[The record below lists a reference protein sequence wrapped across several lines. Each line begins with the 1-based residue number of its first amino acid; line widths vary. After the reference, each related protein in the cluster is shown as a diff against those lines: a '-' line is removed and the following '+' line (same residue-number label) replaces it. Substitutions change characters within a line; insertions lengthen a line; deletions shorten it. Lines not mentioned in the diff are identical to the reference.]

1 MTQNPWVSCRYY
13 HWAATF
19 RSKYSHYRQCYTQP
33 IKFLC
38 SADIELAKLKAH
50 KIFAEK
56 YTGKDAHG
64 MAYKDYELWAIT
76 RLDILDFF
84 PIDYSSKSR
93 KKVTAKKSVD
103 KKGEWKGARRKNR
116 KRK

>member
-1 MTQNPWVSCRYY
+1 MTSNPWVSGRYFR
-13 HWAATF
+13 WAATF
-19 RSKYSHYRQCYTQP
+19 RSKYSLYHQSYTQP
-33 IKFLC
+33 IKFW
-38 SADIELAKLKAH
+38 STGFIEQAKLKAH

-84 PIDYSSKSR
+84 PIDYSSKRR
-93 KKVTAKKSVD
+93 KKGTTKKSVD
-103 KKGEWKGARRKNR
+103 KSAWRGPKVRNR